1 MMWSRA
7 VTWVSILAIV
17 NTQCYLQEV
26 SNTQGNGVSNTENE
40 IDLNEEIHGFL
51 ALTSLLRQETFLI
64 QDRYIVT
71 SPGDQTCI
79 YLGHGVRLDEIET
92 SYTKTLNL
100 PLLTQATILSA
111 SKILLTTA
119 EITTVVTKSEFSQ
132 LTLILGFEDQV
143 SMTQHRNI
151 VFIVE
156 GSRKI
161 LTNYNAADRNICETS
176 TTVTNMAH
184 RMIRLISDMSE
195 VWEKIKTANLL
206 YGRVVNIDTFSKCLD
221 LTEVSFHHLMLVS
234 DSNLAFCRKGLMPRV
249 SRSISVGSFLLG
261 EGSSI
266 MELQTS
272 LHDTIS
278 HFNANFRNMQNFDN
292 DLIKSLSSIEDD
304 IQKINSEEMN
314 LHDGL

>member
-1 MMWSRA
+1 MMLGYA
-7 VTWVSILAIV
+7 VTWASVLSIV
-17 NTQCYLQEV
+17 NTQCYVQEV
-26 SNTQGNGVSNTENE
+26 SNTQANGVKRMETE
-40 IDLNEEIHGFL
+40 IDLNEEILGFL

-71 SPGDQTCI
+71 SPNDQTCI
-79 YLGHGVRLDEIET
+79 FLGHGVRLDEIET
-92 SYTKTLNL
+92 SLTNTLNL
-100 PLLTQATILSA
+100 PLLTQATILS
-111 SKILLTTA
+111 STKILLTTA
-119 EITTVVTKSEFSQ
+119 EITTIVNKNEFHQ
-132 LTLILGFEDQV
+132 LTVILGFEDQV
-143 SMTQHRNI
+143 IISKHRNI

-176 TTVTNMAH
+176 PTVTNMAH
-184 RMIRLISDMSE
+184 RMSRLITDMSV

-206 YGRVVNIDTFSKCLD
+206 YGRVVNIDNFMKCLD
-221 LTEVSFHHLMLVS
+221 LTEISFQHLMLVS
-234 DSNLAFCRKGLMPRV
+234 DNNLAFCRKGLMQRV

-278 HFNANFRNMQNFDN
+278 HFNSNFRNMENFDN
-292 DLIKSLSSIEDD
+292 ELIKSLSSIEDD
-304 IQKINSEEMN
+304 IQKISSEELN